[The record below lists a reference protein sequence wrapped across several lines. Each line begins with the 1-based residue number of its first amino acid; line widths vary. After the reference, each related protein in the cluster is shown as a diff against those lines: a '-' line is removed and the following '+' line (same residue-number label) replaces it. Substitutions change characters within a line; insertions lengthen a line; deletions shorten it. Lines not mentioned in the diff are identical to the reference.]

1 MESGRKGARE
11 LEKRRVSTFDPVV
24 GPTIGGELAGDV
36 PLRWNIAERAH
47 LLIEALLLTAV

>member
-1 MESGRKGARE
+1 VESGRKGARE